1 MKQTLIENARLV
13 DPVSGQES
21 EKESE
26 QESEQEF
33 EQGSDEYP
41 LGALLIEDGKI
52 AAHNDEALSK
62 VAEGALRIDAGGLVL
77 APGLVD
83 MRVQLREPGEEHKE
97 TIVSAVAAAAAG
109 GVTSMV
115 CLPTTQPVID
125 DVSVVEFVARRGR
138 EQKGCKIYCYAAA
151 TRGMRGEQISEM
163 GLLQASGALGFTDGE
178 HVIQNTRVMS
188 RVLTYARGFNA
199 LVIQHAE
206 DRELAEGGD
215 MNQGALADQ
224 LGLVGIPA
232 SAEAIIVERDLR
244 LLEGIKGGRCH
255 FAHLTTEAAL
265 NAVRRAKK
273 KGLRVS
279 CDTAPHYFCL
289 DERALTGYR
298 TFAKVTPPLRSD
310 ADRRAVVAAL
320 QDGTID
326 CIASDHS
333 PQDQDSKRL
342 PLPLA
347 ACGMIGLETTL
358 ALCITHLKEL
368 SLAQIFRKL
377 ATNPA
382 RLLGIR
388 GGTLQVGEPADLLL
402 CDPGRSWV
410 IREEEMRSKSKNT
423 AFHEVEVR
431 GLVMKTWVDGRVVFD
446 RDKEKEKAQEKAQE
460 NKEAQEKAQEKAQER
475 AKERAQEK
483 TQEKTKGAF
492 V

>member
-13 DPVSGQES
+13 DPALETES
-21 EKESE
+21 EE
-26 QESEQEF
+26 QSS
-33 EQGSDEYP
+33 GALS
-41 LGALLIEDGKI
+41 GALLIEDGKI
-52 AAHNDEALSK
+52 KAHDEAALSG
-62 VAEGALRIDAGGLVL
+62 VANDALRIDAQGLVL

-115 CLPTTQPVID
+115 CLPSTQPVID

-163 GLLQASGALGFTDGE
+163 GLLKESGALGFTDAE
-178 HVIQNTRVMS
+178 RVIQDARVMT
-188 RVLTYARGFNA
+188 RVLTYARGMDA

-206 DRELAEGGD
+206 DRTLAEEGD
-215 MNQGALADQ
+215 MNQGALADR

-232 SAEAIIVERDLR
+232 TAEAIIVERDLR
-244 LLEGIKGGRCH
+244 LLEGIGGGRCH
-255 FAHLTTEAAL
+255 FAHLTTRAAL
-265 NAVRRAKK
+265 DAVRRAKQE
-273 KGLRVS
+273 GLQVT

-289 DERALTGYR
+289 DESALAGYR

-310 ADRRAVVAAL
+310 ADRRAVVDGL
-320 QDGTID
+320 RDGTID

-358 ALCITHLKEL
+358 ALCLTHLEGL

-382 RLLGIR
+382 KLLRIK
-388 GGTLQVGEPADLLL
+388 GGTLGVGEPADLLL
-402 CDPGRSWV
+402 CDPERRWV

-423 AFHEVEVR
+423 AFHEKEVR
-431 GLVMKTWVDGRVVFD
+431 GMVMKTWVDGRIVFD
-446 RDKEKEKAQEKAQE
+446 RERERMQEREKAREK
-460 NKEAQEKAQEKAQER
+460 KREALVR
-475 AKERAQEK
+475 
-483 TQEKTKGAF
+483 G
-492 V
+492 

>member
-1 MKQTLIENARLV
+1 MKQTLIENARLI
-13 DPVSGQES
+13 DPIV
-21 EKESE
+21 EKDSH
-26 QESEQEF
+26 
-33 EQGSDEYP
+33 
-41 LGALLIEDGKI
+41 GALLIEDGKI
-52 AAHNDEALSK
+52 KARGDIPLDK
-62 VAEGALRIDAGGLVL
+62 VADNALCIDAQGLVL

-97 TIVSAVAAAAAG
+97 TIASAGAAAAAG

-115 CLPTTQPVID
+115 CLPSTQPVID

-151 TRGMRGEQISEM
+151 TRGMKGEQISEM
-163 GLLQASGALGFTDGE
+163 GLLQASGALGFTDSE
-178 HVIQNTRVMS
+178 RVIQNARVMT
-188 RVLTYARGFNA
+188 RVLTYARGLDA

-206 DRELAEGGD
+206 DRELAEEGD
-215 MNQGALADQ
+215 MNQGALADR

-232 SAEAIIVERDLR
+232 TAEVTIVERDLR
-244 LLEGIKGGRCH
+244 LLEGTGGRCH

-273 KGLRVS
+273 KGLLVS

-289 DERALTGYR
+289 DESALEGYR

-310 ADRRAVVAAL
+310 ADRRAVVEAL
-320 QDGTID
+320 LDDTID

-358 ALCITHLKEL
+358 ALCLTHLKEL

-382 RLLGIR
+382 KLLGIS
-388 GGTLQVGEPADLLL
+388 GGTLEIGEPADLLL
-402 CDPGRSWV
+402 CDPDKKWV
-410 IREEEMRSKSKNT
+410 IREEQMRSKSKNT
-423 AFHEVEVR
+423 AFHEVEVK
-431 GLVMKTWVDGRVVFD
+431 GVVMKTWVDGRIVFD
-446 RDKEKEKAQEKAQE
+446 RGDSKNKKLENEREKAREKEK
-460 NKEAQEKAQEKAQER
+460 
-475 AKERAQEK
+475 
-483 TQEKTKGAF
+483 GAL
-492 V
+492 VK

>member
-13 DPVSGQES
+13 DPASGQES
-21 EKESE
+21 EQDSDKESE
-26 QESEQEF
+26 KQL
-33 EQGSDEYP
+33 

-52 AAHNDEALSK
+52 AAHNADALARTSH
-62 VAEGALRIDAGGLVL
+62 GALRIDAGGLVL

-97 TIVSAVAAAAAG
+97 TIASAVAAAAAG

-178 HVIQNTRVMS
+178 RVIQDSLVMT
-188 RVLTYARGFNA
+188 RVLTYARGLDA

-206 DRELAEGGD
+206 DRALAAEGD

-232 SAEAIIVERDLR
+232 SAEVIIVERDLR
-244 LLEGIKGGRCH
+244 LLEGTKGGRCH

-265 NAVRRAKK
+265 HAVRRAKK
-273 KGLRVS
+273 KGLQVT

-289 DERALTGYR
+289 DERALTDYR
-298 TFAKVTPPLRSD
+298 TFAKVTPPLRSG

-320 QDGTID
+320 LDDTID

-358 ALCITHLKEL
+358 ALCLTYLEGF
-368 SLAQIFRKL
+368 SLARVFRKL

-382 RLLGIR
+382 RLLGIG
-388 GGTLQVGEPADLLL
+388 GGTLTIGEPADLLL
-402 CDPGRSWV
+402 CDPERRWV
-410 IREEEMRSKSKNT
+410 IREQEMRSKSKNT
-423 AFHEVEVR
+423 AFHEVEVK
-431 GLVMKTWVDGRVVFD
+431 GLVMKTWVDGRIVFD
-446 RDKEKEKAQEKAQE
+446 RDGELQQAR
-460 NKEAQEKAQEKAQER
+460 EASA
-475 AKERAQEK
+475 
-483 TQEKTKGAF
+483 GG
-492 V
+492 

>member
-1 MKQTLIENARLV
+1 MKQTLIENARLI
-13 DPVSGQES
+13 DPVV
-21 EKESE
+21 EKDS
-26 QESEQEF
+26 
-33 EQGSDEYP
+33 

-52 AAHNDEALSK
+52 KARGDVPLDKIADN
-62 VAEGALRIDAGGLVL
+62 ALRIDAQGLVL

-97 TIVSAVAAAAAG
+97 TIISAVAAAAAG

-115 CLPTTQPVID
+115 CLPSTQPVID

-151 TRGMRGEQISEM
+151 TRGMQGEQISEM

-178 HVIQNTRVMS
+178 HVIQNARVMT
-188 RVLTYARGFNA
+188 RVLTYARGLDA

-206 DRELAEGGD
+206 DRALAEEGD
-215 MNQGALADQ
+215 MNQGALADR

-232 SAEAIIVERDLR
+232 AAEVIIVERDLR
-244 LLEGIKGGRCH
+244 LLEGTGGRCH

-289 DERALTGYR
+289 DEGALEGYR

-310 ADRRAVVAAL
+310 ADRRAVVEAL
-320 QDGTID
+320 LDGTID

-358 ALCITHLKEL
+358 ALCLTHLKEI

-382 RLLGIR
+382 KLLGIS
-388 GGTLQVGEPADLLL
+388 GGTIEIGEPADLLL
-402 CDPGRSWV
+402 CDPDKKWV
-410 IREEEMRSKSKNT
+410 IREEQMRSKSKNT
-423 AFHEVEVR
+423 AFHGKEVK
-431 GLVMKTWVDGRVVFD
+431 GLVMKTWVDGRIVFD
-446 RDKEKEKAQEKAQE
+446 RGGGDDKARERGQKKGQKKEEE
-460 NKEAQEKAQEKAQER
+460 M
-475 AKERAQEK
+475 
-483 TQEKTKGAF
+483 GAL
-492 V
+492 VRG

>member
-13 DPVSGQES
+13 DPES
-21 EKESE
+21 EKT
-26 QESEQEF
+26 
-33 EQGSDEYP
+33 SDP
-41 LGALLIEDGKI
+41 NPHGALLIEDGKI
-52 AAHNDEALSK
+52 KARGEVPPSR
-62 VAEGALRIDAGGLVL
+62 VADTALRIDAQGLVL

-115 CLPTTQPVID
+115 CLPSTQPVID

-151 TRGMRGEQISEM
+151 TRGMKGEQISEM

-178 HVIQNTRVMS
+178 HVIQDARVMT
-188 RVLTYARGFNA
+188 RVLTYARGLGA

-206 DRELAEGGD
+206 DRALAEEGD
-215 MNQGALADQ
+215 MNQGALADR
-224 LGLVGIPA
+224 LGLVGIPPA
-232 SAEAIIVERDLR
+232 AEAIIVERDLR
-244 LLEGIKGGRCH
+244 LLEGTGGRCH

-265 NAVRRAKK
+265 HAVRRAKE

-279 CDTAPHYFCL
+279 CDTAPQYFCL
-289 DERALTGYR
+289 DEGALEGYR
-298 TFAKVTPPLRSD
+298 TFAKVTPPLRGD
-310 ADRRAVVAAL
+310 ADRRAVVAGL
-320 QDGTID
+320 LDGTID

-358 ALCITHLKEL
+358 ALCLTHLEQL
-368 SLAQIFRKL
+368 SLPQIFSKL

-382 RLLGIR
+382 KLLGIK
-388 GGTLQVGEPADLLL
+388 GGTLGIGEPADLLL
-402 CDPGRSWV
+402 CDPDRRWV
-410 IREEEMRSKSKNT
+410 IREQEMRSKSKNT
-423 AFHEVEVR
+423 AFHEVEVK
-431 GLVMKTWVDGRVVFD
+431 GLVMKTWVDGRIVFD
-446 RDKEKEKAQEKAQE
+446 RDAEQDKKPENSREQGREQGQKKEQKKEK
-460 NKEAQEKAQEKAQER
+460 
-475 AKERAQEK
+475 
-483 TQEKTKGAF
+483 GAL
-492 V
+492 VA

>member
-13 DPVSGQES
+13 DPVWKQES
-21 EKESE
+21 EKPSE
-26 QESEQEF
+26 DRGF
-33 EQGSDEYP
+33 

-52 AAHNDEALSK
+52 KARDDDALDE
-62 VAEGALRIDAGGLVL
+62 VAKDALRIDAEGLVL

-97 TIVSAVAAAAAG
+97 TIASAIAAAAAG

-115 CLPTTQPVID
+115 CLPSTQPVID

-151 TRGMRGEQISEM
+151 TQGMRGEQISEM
-163 GLLQASGALGFTDGE
+163 GLLQESGALGFTDGE
-178 HVIQNTRVMS
+178 RVIQNARVMT
-188 RVLTYARGFNA
+188 RVLTYARGLNA
-199 LVIQHAE
+199 LVVQHAE
-206 DRELAEGGD
+206 DRALAEEGD
-215 MNQGALADQ
+215 MNQGEVADR

-232 SAEAIIVERDLR
+232 AAEAIVVERDLR
-244 LLEGIKGGRCH
+244 LLEGTGGRCH

-273 KGLRVS
+273 KGLQVS

-289 DERALTGYR
+289 NESALVGYR
-298 TFAKVTPPLRSD
+298 TFAKVTPPLRSE
-310 ADRRAVVAAL
+310 ADRKAVVAGL
-320 QDGTID
+320 LDGTID

-358 ALCITHLKEL
+358 ALCLTHLEDL
-368 SLAQIFRKL
+368 SLAQIFCKL

-382 RLLGIR
+382 RLLNIG
-388 GGTLQVGEPADLLL
+388 GGTLQTGEPADLLL
-402 CDPGRSWV
+402 CDPERRWV
-410 IREEEMRSKSKNT
+410 IREEQMRSKSKNT

-431 GLVMKTWVDGRVVFD
+431 GLVMKTWVDGRIVFD
-446 RDKEKEKAQEKAQE
+446 RNMES
-460 NKEAQEKAQEKAQER
+460 
-475 AKERAQEK
+475 
-483 TQEKTKGAF
+483 G
-492 V
+492 

>member
-13 DPVSGQES
+13 DPALKQASA
-21 EKESE
+21 KH
-26 QESEQEF
+26 
-33 EQGSDEYP
+33 P

-52 AAHNDEALSK
+52 KAHGDAALGKATND
-62 VAEGALRIDAGGLVL
+62 ALRIDAQGWVL

-115 CLPTTQPVID
+115 CLPSTQPVID

-151 TRGMRGEQISEM
+151 TQGMRGEQISEM
-163 GLLQASGALGFTDGE
+163 GLLQESGALGFTDGE
-178 HVIQNTRVMS
+178 RVIQDARVMT
-188 RVLTYARGFNA
+188 RVLTYARGLNA

-206 DRELAEGGD
+206 DRTLAEEGD
-215 MNQGALADQ
+215 MNEGALADR

-232 SAEAIIVERDLR
+232 AAEAIIVERDLR
-244 LLEGIKGGRCH
+244 LLEGTGGRCH

-273 KGLRVS
+273 KGLQVS
-279 CDTAPHYFCL
+279 CDTAPQYFCL
-289 DERALTGYR
+289 DEGALAGYR

-310 ADRRAVVAAL
+310 ADRRAVVAGL
-320 QDGTID
+320 LDDTVD

-358 ALCITHLKEL
+358 ALCLTHLEEL
-368 SLAQIFRKL
+368 SLSQIFRKL

-382 RLLGIR
+382 RLLGIS
-388 GGTLQVGEPADLLL
+388 GGTLGVGEPADLLL
-402 CDPGRSWV
+402 CDTERRWT

-423 AFHEVEVR
+423 AFHEAEVR
-431 GLVMKTWVDGRVVFD
+431 GVVMKTWVDGRIVFD
-446 RDKEKEKAQEKAQE
+446 REKEQGKERERTKAKTKGKGKTKEKAKKQ
-460 NKEAQEKAQEKAQER
+460 
-475 AKERAQEK
+475 
-483 TQEKTKGAF
+483 GAS
-492 V
+492 VG